1 MGRKGVSAVTE
12 HLWFKTFDWPA
23 FREGRMRAPYVP
35 KLKEGG
41 DDLRYFPDVG
51 PDENPGSEYGQ
62 YTSVGNFAGF

>member
-1 MGRKGVSAVTE
+1 MGRKGVSAVTD
-12 HLWFKTFDWPA
+12 HLWFKTFDWA
-23 FREGRMRAPYVP
+23 TFREGRMRAPYVP